1 MSLKTGQGEKIYSP
15 ASGKYVRLEH
25 VNDPTFSS
33 GVMGA
38 GFGVDPDKGVVC
50 APVDGTIAMIF
61 PTGHAIGFTTASG
74 LEVLVHI
81 GIDTVSLNGKGF
93 HVLKNTGDKVK
104 AHEEVIRFDIDA
116 IKAAG
121 LDPTVMTLFTNG
133 AGYDLTLIPA
143 SEVTPN
149 SEAAEA
155 SLKESKGAEKKEA
168 QKKGAEK
175 KEEPVKAEKAAAAG
189 NTESKT
195 NASAKDVSKYE
206 YGRMCSEILE
216 AVGGSKNIKNVF
228 HCVTRLR
235 IVPVN
240 RDLVDMDKLNS
251 VSGLLKVVESS
262 GQLQC
267 VVGTT
272 VADVYADFLA
282 ISGVK
287 LDGDAPAASDSENV
301 NEKKPNLLT
310 QGLNT
315 LASCV
320 TPGLYAIVAGG
331 MIKGIIAL
339 ITALKIVS
347 PSSDIITVLNAVG
360 DAPFYFMP
368 FIIGYASAKRF
379 KIKEIFGI
387 MIAGILMYSTFL
399 SPAEGVTG
407 YAFGIV
413 HIPAYNYKG
422 SIFPVILSVW
432 IFSVIFHFIDKR
444 MPKNVRIV
452 FSGSLS
458 FLISAPLFL
467 GFAAPLGNWIAVI
480 MTGTFAWLFTNA
492 GPFAGALFCGIVP
505 LTIIFGIK
513 GWSAIELQNLATLGH
528 DFVLP
533 NFFYSNL
540 AVSGAVLAYALKL
553 KPGDQKS
560 AAVST
565 GLVCILGITEPA
577 LYGIALPEKKPLYAA
592 MAGGAIAGATAMLL
606 GVVTYAFSM
615 PGITSIATY
624 MDSGNNFLLLLV
636 VMAVAW
642 GSSFIISF
650 VLNKKEA

>member
-38 GFGVDPDKGVVC
+38 GFGIDPSKGVVC

-61 PTGHAIGFTTASG
+61 PTGHAIGFTTAGG

-81 GIDTVSLNGKGF
+81 GIDTVSLEGKGF
-93 HVLKNTGDKVK
+93 QVLKNTGDKVK

-143 SEVTPN
+143 TEVTPN
-149 SEAAEA
+149 SEVAE
-155 SLKESKGAEKKEA
+155 
-168 QKKGAEK
+168 
-175 KEEPVKAEKAAAAG
+175 
-189 NTESKT
+189 
-195 NASAKDVSKYE
+195 ASAKDSEGTVTMEKAAEKEADKAKESAAAKDTSKYE
-206 YGRMCSEILE
+206 YGRMCSEILD

-240 RDLVDMDKLNS
+240 RDLVDMDRLNS

-282 ISGVK
+282 ISGIK
-287 LDGDAPAASDSENV
+287 LDGDAPAAADDENV
-301 NEKKPNLLT
+301 NEKKPNLIT

-331 MIKGIIAL
+331 MIKGIISL
-339 ITALKIVS
+339 ITALKLVPS
-347 PSSDIITVLNAVG
+347 SSDIITVLNAVG

-399 SPAEGVTG
+399 SPAEGVTS
-407 YAFGIV
+407 YTFGII

-492 GPFAGALFCGIVP
+492 GPLAGALFCGIVP

-650 VLNKKEA
+650 AINKKEN